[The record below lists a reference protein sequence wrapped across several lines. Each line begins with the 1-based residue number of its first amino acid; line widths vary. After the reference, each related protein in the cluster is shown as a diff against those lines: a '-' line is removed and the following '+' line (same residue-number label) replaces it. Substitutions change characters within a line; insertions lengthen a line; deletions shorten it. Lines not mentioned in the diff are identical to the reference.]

1 MLTVEEAA
9 ARLGVSAQEV
19 RRLVRTGTLPAQR
32 IGRTLVL
39 PDDAVDERARMPVGP
54 GRLLS
59 ASTAWATLWE
69 LSGEHAD
76 WLDRS
81 ARSRVTAR
89 LRVSDPEQV
98 VAAARERADRRE
110 LRVLPAY
117 RDRVPTAEGFVAS
130 GLSAADAVG
139 ADIVAAGAAVEG
151 YCRAGTLE
159 RLRRDLGLSDRGE
172 PNVVVRVPRFADLPL
187 ADRRHMP
194 AAVVAVDLAESSDVR
209 TRRAGLD
216 LLAAALGAF
225 RG

>member
-1 MLTVEEAA
+1 MLTVDEAA
-9 ARLGVSAQEV
+9 TRLGVSVQEV
-19 RRLVRTGTLPAQR
+19 RRLVRAGTLPAER

-59 ASTAWATLWE
+59 APAAWATLWE
-69 LSGEHAD
+69 LSGERAD

-81 ARSRVTAR
+81 ARSRLTAR
-89 LRVSDPEQV
+89 LRATDAEQV
-98 VAAARERADRRE
+98 VAAVRERSDRRD

-117 RDRVPTAEGFVAS
+117 RERVLTEEGFVAS

-139 ADIVAAGAAVEG
+139 ADIVAVGAAAEG
-151 YCRAGTLE
+151 YCSAATLE

-172 PNVVVRVPRFADLPL
+172 PNLVVRVPRFDDLPL
-187 ADRRHMP
+187 TGRQHMP

-216 LLAAALGAF
+216 LLTSALDAF

>member
-1 MLTVEEAA
+1 MLTVDEAA

-19 RRLVRTGTLPAQR
+19 RRLVRTGTLPAER

-54 GRLLS
+54 GRLL
-59 ASTAWATLWE
+59 AAPTAWATLWE
-69 LSGEHAD
+69 LSGERAD

-81 ARSRVTAR
+81 ARSRVAAR
-89 LRVSDPEQV
+89 LRSSDAEQV

-110 LRVLPAY
+110 LRALPAY
-117 RDRVPTAEGFVAS
+117 RDRVSAVEGFVAS

-151 YCRAGTLE
+151 YCTEGTLE

-187 ADRRHMP
+187 AGRQHMP
-194 AAVVAVDLAESSDVR
+194 VAVVAVDLAESSDVR

-216 LLAAALGAF
+216 LLTAALVAF